1 MTTVPTTIPKIK
13 ETIVFPDK
21 CLNGT
26 FITNLC
32 SNISDEE
39 LYSQLRKEIF
49 ESYAEDKEAKVFRDG
64 ENNAL
69 RVSDTKNEMKNFD
82 SSNGLSLVDL
92 GECENLLRE
101 AYNIPLDKELII
113 IKKERTDVDVS
124 DKDVQFDIFNPENN
138 QKLDMEICENTTV
151 DLYVPKQLS
160 EEEEKL
166 INDLKDQGYDLF
178 DLGDKFYR
186 EICTPYNSE
195 NGTDVLLDD
204 REEFFYYPIAE
215 KMVCQNN
222 CEYSSYSMNTK
233 YIKCECGKNAKR
245 VALDFKHLN
254 KDNAMLSFLSTFKST
269 NYKVM
274 RCYNLVFNFKIFV
287 KNYGSII
294 TLIFFIVYII
304 YMIFY
309 SFKEVNPLKVEI
321 SKILFNEAK
330 KEEMANYNKFGM
342 KQYQS
347 VETKEKEK
355 EKPRHKTKRLS
366 KKKINPPKKQISK
379 GGKHHSTG
387 EGIMQTE
394 NEQLEVFGRK
404 SRKNI
409 GTKRTNLPT
418 KSPNSNKSLIKK
430 NSKRKIKFLELDDN
444 KNTINKM
451 NEEDSDSNSE
461 KKNTKK
467 YERLDNFEL
476 NNLDYNDA
484 CELDHR
490 GFCKTYCSVLFRE
503 HVFLFTFFTWKDFNL
518 FYIKIERFLT
528 LLCIE
533 MTMNGLFF
541 IHESMHRK
549 YVEGEELT
557 FAQKLPQLLFTLI
570 ASHIIEVILCFFGMT
585 DVHVYEIKSL
595 AKNENNK
602 ENREKVIN
610 IIDKMKNK
618 LVWFF
623 VFTFLL
629 FLFNWYFISAFC
641 AVYQN
646 TQKIFLRDSGISFL
660 MSMIDPFII
669 YGATNILRYLSLFA
683 CCRKKLCC
691 LYKLSDII
699 PIF

>member
-1 MTTVPTTIPKIK
+1 
-13 ETIVFPDK
+13 
-21 CLNGT
+21 
-26 FITNLC
+26 
-32 SNISDEE
+32 
-39 LYSQLRKEIF
+39 
-49 ESYAEDKEAKVFRDG
+49 
-64 ENNAL
+64 
-69 RVSDTKNEMKNFD
+69 
-82 SSNGLSLVDL
+82 
-92 GECENLLRE
+92 
-101 AYNIPLDKELII
+101 
-113 IKKERTDVDVS
+113 
-124 DKDVQFDIFNPENN
+124 
-138 QKLDMEICENTTV
+138 
-151 DLYVPKQLS
+151 
-160 EEEEKL
+160 
-166 INDLKDQGYDLF
+166 
-178 DLGDKFYR
+178 
-186 EICTPYNSE
+186 
-195 NGTDVLLDD
+195 
-204 REEFFYYPIAE
+204 
-215 KMVCQNN
+215 
-222 CEYSSYSMNTK
+222 
-233 YIKCECGKNAKR
+233 
-245 VALDFKHLN
+245 
-254 KDNAMLSFLSTFKST
+254 
-269 NYKVM
+269 
-274 RCYNLVFNFKIFV
+274 
-287 KNYGSII
+287 
-294 TLIFFIVYII
+294 
-304 YMIFY
+304 MIFY

-347 VETKEKEK
+347 VETKEK

-418 KSPNSNKSLIKK
+418 KSPNSNKSLMKK
-430 NSKRKIKFLELDDN
+430 NSKRKIKFLDLDDN